1 MWESFSFYN
10 SGNSL
15 FKGWYQPLEFWLY
28 SGLSVFGFIILPMW
42 TLKWKFQVIKDL
54 VKSSEHP
61 QAPLFTSPT
70 EFLLF
75 LSWSVRMSLSL
86 IFLTASKYIFNL
98 LSWLCNWKG
107 VRCINAFRSPYCKE
121 MLSLPWRGIR
131 CDCVRLMFGSLWLS
145 SLCTWSW
152 IEFH

>member
-10 SGNSL
+10 SNLL

-28 SGLSVFGFIILPMW
+28 SGLSVFCLLPMLI
-42 TLKWKFQVIKDL
+42 LKWKLQVIKDQ

-61 QAPLFTSPT
+61 QTPLFTYPT
-70 EFLLF
+70 EFLLL
-75 LSWSVRMSLSL
+75 LSWPVRMRLSL
-86 IFLTASKYIFNL
+86 IVLTASKYIFNF
-98 LSWLCNWKG
+98 LSWLCSWKG
-107 VRCINAFRSPYCKE
+107 VHCIKAFRSPYCDK

-145 SLCTWSW
+145 SLCIWTW